1 MILVVRRILVILSSL
16 YCCFSQLVAAIRPA
30 RNIDKDMTPS
40 FMNVLT
46 QLMTVLPVLLAVM
59 LLIACAGFG
68 FFIIRL
74 RKRDAWEEEEDEV
87 SALRRRDMTMLAC
100 IGVDLFVIAYVG
112 VVFFLFQFLVDHV
125 ELLR

>member
-1 MILVVRRILVILSSL
+1 
-16 YCCFSQLVAAIRPA
+16 
-30 RNIDKDMTPS
+30 
-40 FMNVLT
+40 MNVLR